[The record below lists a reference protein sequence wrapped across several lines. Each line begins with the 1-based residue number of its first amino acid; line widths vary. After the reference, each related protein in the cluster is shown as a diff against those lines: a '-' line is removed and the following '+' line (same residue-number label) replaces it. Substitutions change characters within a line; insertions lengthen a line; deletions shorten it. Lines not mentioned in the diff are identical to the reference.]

1 MGGRAS
7 VWSLGGLSPLELA
20 RRVQREIAEDEVT
33 ERAAA
38 LSYYFLFALFP
49 ALLFLI
55 ALVGFLPVAGLQ
67 ERLIAYLHDVMPQ
80 DAASMLERTL
90 TEVLSHRRSGLVSL
104 GLLVTLWAS
113 SNGMVSLMQTMNVVN
128 DGTER
133 RSWWRRRLLGIALT
147 VAF

>member
-1 MGGRAS
+1 MVPILLRPVTAQPPCRRHARATRCDMARRAS
-7 VWSLGGLSPLELA
+7 IWRLGGLSLLELA

-90 TEVLSHRRSGLVSL
+90 TE
-104 GLLVTLWAS
+104 
-113 SNGMVSLMQTMNVVN
+113 
-128 DGTER
+128 
-133 RSWWRRRLLGIALT
+133 
-147 VAF
+147 

>member
-55 ALVGFLPVAGLQ
+55 ALLGYLPVAGLQ
-67 ERLIAYLHDVMPQ
+67 ERLMAYVRDVLPF
-80 DAASMLERTL
+80 DASSMLERTVA
-90 TEVLSHRRSGLVSL
+90 EVLNTRRV
-104 GLLVTLWAS
+104 GLLSIGAL
-113 SNGMVSLMQTMNVVN
+113 
-128 DGTER
+128 
-133 RSWWRRRLLGIALT
+133 IA
-147 VAF
+147 